1 MAGNTDAQRTSRT
14 AERHLEGGNT
24 MQVELAQLA
33 LIDGDVAQNTR
44 KVVETIGR
52 ADTAGGTKL
61 IVFPETT
68 LSGFPTRENISDIA
82 QTLDGPALT
91 AVRDAARQKGVSVAV
106 GLAERDGNQVY
117 NTTVLVDERG
127 DIALRYRKTHLWA
140 SDVGVFTPGDRFETC
155 MWNGL
160 TVGLLICYDIEF
172 PESARAVAALDADLL
187 IVTNGNMDPFGPV
200 HRRAITARAMENQMF
215 ALMVN
220 RCGSGDDNLTFPG
233 LSALIDP
240 FGETVLEL
248 GGEETV
254 TKATVDFKR
263 LEASREHYNYLHD
276 ARVSLGLVPVEQ
288 SNGHRALMVEARRRR
303 TD

>member
-1 MAGNTDAQRTSRT
+1 
-14 AERHLEGGNT
+14 
-24 MQVELAQLA
+24 
-33 LIDGDVAQNTR
+33 
-44 KVVETIGR
+44 
-52 ADTAGGTKL
+52 
-61 IVFPETT
+61 
-68 LSGFPTRENISDIA
+68 
-82 QTLDGPALT
+82 
-91 AVRDAARQKGVSVAV
+91 VRDAARQKGVSVAV
-106 GLAERDGNQVY
+106 GLAERDGNQFY

-276 ARVSLGLVPVEQ
+276 ARVPLGLVPVEQ

>member
-1 MAGNTDAQRTSRT
+1 
-14 AERHLEGGNT
+14 

-33 LIDGDVAQNTR
+33 LIDSDVAHNTR

-52 ADTAGGTKL
+52 VDAAGGTKL
-61 IVFPETT
+61 VVFPETT
-68 LSGFPTRENISDIA
+68 LSGFPTRENVADVA
-82 QTLDGPALT
+82 QTLDGPALR
-91 AVRDAARQKGVSVAV
+91 AVRDAAREKGVAVAV
-106 GLAERDGNQVY
+106 GLAERDGSQFY

-127 DIALRYRKTHLWA
+127 EIALRYRKTHLWA

-160 TVGLLICYDIEF
+160 TVGLLVCYDIEF
-172 PESARAVAALDADLL
+172 PETARAVAALDADLL

-200 HRRAITARAMENQMF
+200 HRRAIQARAMENQMF
-215 ALMVN
+215 GLMVN
-220 RCGSGDDNLTFPG
+220 RCGSGDDNLSFPG
-233 LSALIDP
+233 LSALVDP

-248 GGEETV
+248 GGDETV
-254 TKATVDFKR
+254 TKATIDPKR

-276 ARVSLGLVPVEQ
+276 ARVPLGLVPVEQ